1 MKLAIFE
8 NIMTPGGHEVEF
20 DRIIVEEFRAL
31 GHSVEFYVPE
41 NFSFQFDYHTPV
53 TRLKGDAVTYTNS
66 RGLKKIFAAA
76 KREINRQRWYSQLFD
91 AQKNFDA
98 LIVPTSTY
106 RYLRAL
112 NHSVLKKISVP
123 MIFILHGINPA
134 EAPKFLDA
142 AEKLS
147 TNRNIKPV
155 VLTFGNDIF
164 GERRENIFTIYP
176 PTYTAH
182 DLKKQFGIRN
192 EELGIND
199 ENISNSK
206 FQIPNCLK
214 VGFFG
219 QYRRE
224 KNLRGLLE
232 VFLRGKYTRKVKLQ
246 VQGSTMHKE
255 DSDDFEEIIRQY
267 GDDERLSFLHKGLIG
282 AEWQR
287 AIFGVDALLMPYS
300 SPRYRY
306 HWGGMLFTAIGF
318 GKPVVADNDMNPE
331 VFDLY
336 RVGETFQSGNL
347 DELARVLENFI
358 NDFDE
363 NFPTY
368 AANLQAAGENFSPKN
383 FAKRIEKIINL

>member
-1 MKLAIFE
+1 MRIAIFE

-20 DRIIVEEFRAL
+20 DRILVEEFRAL
-31 GHSVEFYVPE
+31 GHAVEFYVPE
-41 NFSFQFDYHTPV
+41 NFSFQFDYQTPV
-53 TRLKGDAVTYTNS
+53 NRLKGDAVTYTNS
-66 RGLKKIFAAA
+66 RGLKKIFSAA
-76 KREINRQRWYSQLFD
+76 KREINRQRWYRQLFD

-112 NHSVLKKISVP
+112 NHSALKKISVP
-123 MIFILHGINPA
+123 VIFILHGINPT
-134 EAPKFLDA
+134 EAPKFLA
-142 AEKLS
+142 AADKLAS
-147 TNRNIKPV
+147 NKNIKPV
-155 VLTFGNDIF
+155 VLTFGDNIF
-164 GERRENIFTIYP
+164 GQRRDNIFTIYP
-176 PTYTAH
+176 PTYTAR
-182 DLKKQFGIRN
+182 DLKVAPK
-192 EELGIND
+192 
-199 ENISNSK
+199 ISAAGEV
-206 FQIPNCLK
+206 LK

-246 VQGSTMHKE
+246 VQGSTMHAE
-255 DSDDFEEIIRQY
+255 DSDDFEKIIKQY
-267 GDDERLSFLHKGLIG
+267 SGDERLSFLHKGLIG

-300 SPRYRY
+300 AERYRY

-318 GKPVVADNDMNPE
+318 GKPVVASNDMNPE

-347 DELARVLENFI
+347 DELARVLETFI
-358 NDFDE
+358 NDFDK

-368 AANLQAAGENFSPKN
+368 AANLKSAGENFSPIN
-383 FAKRIEKIINL
+383 FARRIERIINL

>member
-1 MKLAIFE
+1 MRLAIFE

-20 DRIIVEEFRAL
+20 DRILVEEFRAL
-31 GHSVEFYVPE
+31 GHSIEFYVPE

-53 TRLKGDAVTYTNS
+53 NRLKGDAVTYTNS
-66 RGLKKIFAAA
+66 RGLKKIFASA

-98 LIVPTSTY
+98 LIIPTSTY

-112 NHSVLKKISVP
+112 NHSSLKKISVP
-123 MIFILHGINPA
+123 MIFILHGINPT
-134 EAPKFLDA
+134 EAPKFLKEAD
-142 AEKLS
+142 KLS
-147 TNRNIKPV
+147 ANKNIKPV
-155 VLTFGNDIF
+155 VLTFGDNIF

-176 PTYTAH
+176 PTYTAR
-182 DLKKQFGIRN
+182 DLKVTPK
-192 EELGIND
+192 
-199 ENISNSK
+199 ISAAGEV
-206 FQIPNCLK
+206 LK

-232 VFLRGKYTRKVKLQ
+232 VFLRGNYTRRVELQ
-246 VQGSTMHKE
+246 VQGSTMHAE
-255 DSDDFEEIIRQY
+255 DSDDFEEIIKQY
-267 GDDERLSFLHKGLIG
+267 SGDERLSFLHKGLIG

-287 AIFGVDALLMPYS
+287 AILGVDALLMPYS
-300 SPRYRY
+300 AARYRY

-318 GKPVVADNDMNPE
+318 GKPVVASDDMNPE
-331 VFDLY
+331 VFKLY

-347 DELARVLENFI
+347 DDLAKILETFI
-358 NDFDE
+358 NDFDK

-368 AANLQAAGENFSPKN
+368 SKNLHAAGEDFSPVN
-383 FAKRIEKIINL
+383 FARRIEKIINH

>member
-1 MKLAIFE
+1 MRLAIFE

-20 DRIIVEEFRAL
+20 DRILVEEFRAL
-31 GHSVEFYVPE
+31 GHEVEFYVPE
-41 NFSFQFDYHTPV
+41 NFSFQFDYQTPV
-53 TRLKGDAVTYTNS
+53 NRLKGDAVTYTNS

-76 KREINRQRWYSQLFD
+76 KREINRQRWYSQLFE

-112 NHSVLKKISVP
+112 NHSALKKISVP

-134 EAPKFLDA
+134 EAPKFLA
-142 AEKLS
+142 ASEKFTS
-147 TNRNIKPV
+147 NKNIKPV
-155 VLTFGNDIF
+155 VLTFTDNIF

-176 PTYTAH
+176 PTYTAR
-182 DLKKQFGIRN
+182 DLKVEPK
-192 EELGIND
+192 
-199 ENISNSK
+199 ISAAGEV
-206 FQIPNCLK
+206 LK

-232 VFLRGKYTRKVKLQ
+232 VFLKGNYTRRVELQ
-246 VQGSTMHKE
+246 VQGSTMHAE
-255 DSDDFEEIIRQY
+255 DSEDFEEIIRQY
-267 GDDERLSFLHKGLIG
+267 RGDERLSFLHKGLIG

-287 AIFGVDALLMPYS
+287 AILSVDALLMPYS
-300 SPRYRY
+300 APRYKY

-318 GKPVVADNDMNPE
+318 GKPVVASDDMNPE
-331 VFDLY
+331 VFELY
-336 RVGETFQSGNL
+336 RVGETFESGNV
-347 DELARVLENFI
+347 DALANVLVNFI
-358 NDFDE
+358 NDFDK

-368 AANLQAAGENFSPKN
+368 SKNLKAAGEDFSPVN
-383 FAKRIEKIINL
+383 FARRLEKIIRG

>member
-20 DRIIVEEFRAL
+20 DRILVEEFRAL
-31 GHSVEFYVPE
+31 GHEVEFYVPE
-41 NFSFQFDYHTPV
+41 NFKFQFDYKTPV

-66 RGLKKIFAAA
+66 RGLKKIFATIR
-76 KREINRQRWYSQLFD
+76 REFNRQRWYSQLLLM
-91 AQKNFDA
+91 QKKFDA

-106 RYLRAL
+106 RYLRSL
-112 NHSVLKKISVP
+112 NHSDLKRISVP
-123 MIFILHGINPA
+123 LIFILHGINPA
-134 EAPKFLDA
+134 EAPKFLAEADNLA
-142 AEKLS
+142 ANK
-147 TNRNIKPV
+147 NIKPV
-155 VLTFGNDIF
+155 VLTFTDDIF

-176 PTYTAH
+176 PTYTAR
-182 DLKKQFGIRN
+182 DLKVAPKIFAAG
-192 EELGIND
+192 EV
-199 ENISNSK
+199 
-206 FQIPNCLK
+206 LK

-224 KNLRGLLE
+224 KNLRGLLD
-232 VFLRGKYTRKVKLQ
+232 VFLKGNYTRKVELQ
-246 VQGSTMHKE
+246 VQGSTMHAE
-255 DSDDFEEIIRQY
+255 DSEDFEKIIEQY
-267 GDDERLSFLHKGLIG
+267 GGDERLSFLHKGLIG

-300 SPRYRY
+300 APRYRY

-318 GKPVVADNDMNPE
+318 GKPVVASNDMNPE

-336 RVGETFQSGNL
+336 RVGETFESGDLN
-347 DELARVLENFI
+347 ELSRVLETFI

-368 AANLQAAGENFSPKN
+368 SANLQAAGEDFSPVN
-383 FAKRIEKIINL
+383 FAKRIEKIISS

>member
-1 MKLAIFE
+1 MRLAIFE

-20 DRIIVEEFRAL
+20 DRILVEEFKAL
-31 GHSVEFYVPE
+31 GHEVEFYVPQ
-41 NFSFQFDYHTPV
+41 NFRFQFDYQTPV
-53 TRLKGDAVTYTNS
+53 NRLKGDAVTYTNS
-66 RGLKKIFAAA
+66 RGLKKLFAAA
-76 KREINRQRWYSQLFD
+76 KREVNRQRWYSQLFA

-112 NHSVLKKISVP
+112 NHSELKKISVP
-123 MIFILHGINPA
+123 LIFILHGINPT
-134 EAPKFLDA
+134 EAPKFLVA
-142 AEKLS
+142 ADKLS
-147 TNRNIKPV
+147 TNKNIKPV
-155 VLTFGNDIF
+155 VLTFGDSIF

-176 PTYTAH
+176 PTYTPR
-182 DLKKQFGIRN
+182 DLRTAPK
-192 EELGIND
+192 
-199 ENISNSK
+199 ISAAGK
-206 FQIPNCLK
+206 ILK

-232 VFLRGKYTRKVKLQ
+232 VYLKGKYTRQVELM
-246 VQGSTMHKE
+246 VQGSTMHAE
-255 DSDDFEEIIRQY
+255 DSDDFEEIIKQY
-267 GDDERLSFLHKGLIG
+267 HGVEGLSFLHKGLIG

-287 AIFGVDALLMPYS
+287 AIMNVDALLMPYS
-300 SPRYRY
+300 APRYRY

-318 GKPVVADNDMNPE
+318 GKPVVASDDMNPE

-347 DELARVLENFI
+347 NDLARVLENFI
-358 NDFDE
+358 NDFDK

-368 AANLQAAGENFSPKN
+368 EKSLRVAGEDFSPKN
-383 FAKRIEKIINL
+383 FARRLEKIMEGSYG

>member
-1 MKLAIFE
+1 MKIAIFE

-20 DRIIVEEFRAL
+20 DRILVEEFRAL
-31 GHSVEFYVPE
+31 GHAVEFYVPE
-41 NFSFQFDYHTPV
+41 NFSFQFDYRTPV
-53 TRLKGDAVTYTNS
+53 TRLNGDAVTYTNS
-66 RGLKKIFAAA
+66 RGLRKIFSAA
-76 KREINRQRWYSQLFD
+76 KREINRQRWYSQLAA

-112 NHSVLKKISVP
+112 NHSALKKISVP
-123 MIFILHGINPA
+123 LIFILHGINPA
-134 EAPKFLDA
+134 EAPKFLA
-142 AEKLS
+142 AANKLAG
-147 TNRNIKPV
+147 NKNIKPV
-155 VLTFGNDIF
+155 VLTFTDNIF

-176 PTYTAH
+176 PTYTAR
-182 DLKKQFGIRN
+182 DLKVAPK
-192 EELGIND
+192 
-199 ENISNSK
+199 ISAAGEV
-206 FQIPNCLK
+206 LK

-232 VFLRGKYTRKVKLQ
+232 VFLRGKYTRRVELQ
-246 VQGSTMHKE
+246 VQGSTMHAE

-267 GDDERLSFLHKGLIG
+267 GGDERLSFLHKGLIG

-300 SPRYRY
+300 APRYRY

-318 GKPVVADNDMNPE
+318 GKPVVASDDMNPE

-336 RVGETFQSGNL
+336 RVGETFHSGDTN
-347 DELARVLENFI
+347 DLARVLESFI
-358 NDFDE
+358 NDFDK
-363 NFPTY
+363 NFPAY
-368 AANLQAAGENFSPKN
+368 EKNLRAAGEDFSPVN
-383 FAKRIEKIINL
+383 FARRLENIIGRN

>member
-53 TRLKGDAVTYTNS
+53 TRLNGDAVTYTNS

-76 KREINRQRWYSQLFD
+76 KREINRQRWYAQLFD

-112 NHSVLKKISVP
+112 NHSRLKKISVP
-123 MIFILHGINPA
+123 IIFILHGINPT

-142 AEKLS
+142 ADKLS
-147 TNRNIKPV
+147 SNRNIKPV
-155 VLTFGNDIF
+155 VLTFTDNIF
-164 GERRENIFTIYP
+164 GQRRENIYTIYP
-176 PTYTAH
+176 PTYTAR
-182 DLKKQFGIRN
+182 DLKVEPK
-192 EELGIND
+192 
-199 ENISNSK
+199 ISAAGEV
-206 FQIPNCLK
+206 LK

-232 VFLRGKYTRKVKLQ
+232 VFLRGKYTRRVELQ
-246 VQGSTMHKE
+246 IQGSTMHAE
-255 DSDDFEEIIRQY
+255 DSDDFESIIRQY
-267 GDDERLSFLHKGLIG
+267 QSDERLSFLHKGLIG

-318 GKPVVADNDMNPE
+318 GKPVVASNDMNPE

-347 DELARVLENFI
+347 DELARVLETFI
-358 NDFDE
+358 NDFDK

-368 AANLQAAGENFSPKN
+368 AANLKAAGENFSPVN
-383 FAKRIEKIINL
+383 FAKRIERIIGS

>member
-1 MKLAIFE
+1 MRIAIFE

-20 DRIIVEEFRAL
+20 DRILVEEFRAL
-31 GHSVEFYVPE
+31 GHAVEFYVPE
-41 NFSFQFDYHTPV
+41 NFSFQFDYQTPV

-66 RGLKKIFAAA
+66 RGWRKIFSAA
-76 KREINRQRWYSQLFD
+76 KREINRQRWYSQLAD

-123 MIFILHGINPA
+123 MIFILHGINPT
-134 EAPKFLDA
+134 EAPKFLA
-142 AEKLS
+142 AADKLAG
-147 TNRNIKPV
+147 NRNIKPV
-155 VLTFGNDIF
+155 VLTFGDNIF

-176 PTYTAH
+176 PTYTAR
-182 DLKKQFGIRN
+182 DLKVTPK
-192 EELGIND
+192 
-199 ENISNSK
+199 ISAAGDV
-206 FQIPNCLK
+206 LK

-232 VFLRGKYTRKVKLQ
+232 VFLRGKYTRRVELQ
-246 VQGSTMHKE
+246 VQGSTMHAE
-255 DSDDFEEIIRQY
+255 DSADFEDIIRQY
-267 GDDERLSFLHKGLIG
+267 RGDERLSFLHKGLIG

-287 AIFGVDALLMPYS
+287 AILGVDALLMPYS
-300 SPRYRY
+300 APRYRY

-318 GKPVVADNDMNPE
+318 GKPVVASDDMNPE
-331 VFDLY
+331 VFAQY
-336 RVGETFQSGNL
+336 RVGETFPAGNVDAL
-347 DELARVLENFI
+347 GNVLEAFI
-358 NDFDE
+358 NDFDK

-368 AANLQAAGENFSPKN
+368 AENLRAAGEEFSPVN
-383 FAKRIEKIINL
+383 FARRVEKIIRS

>member
-1 MKLAIFE
+1 MRLAIFE

-20 DRIIVEEFRAL
+20 DRIFVEEFRAL
-31 GHSVEFYVPE
+31 GHAVEFYVPE
-41 NFSFQFDYHTPV
+41 NFSFQFDYKTPV

-112 NHSVLKKISVP
+112 NHSALKKISVP
-123 MIFILHGINPA
+123 LIFILHGINPA

-147 TNRNIKPV
+147 SNKNIKPV
-155 VLTFGNDIF
+155 VLTFTDNIF
-164 GERRENIFTIYP
+164 GQRRENIFTIYP
-176 PTYTAH
+176 PTYTAR
-182 DLKKQFGIRN
+182 DLKVAPQ
-192 EELGIND
+192 
-199 ENISNSK
+199 ISAAGK
-206 FQIPNCLK
+206 VLK

-232 VFLRGKYTRKVKLQ
+232 VFLRGKYTRRVELQ
-246 VQGSTMHKE
+246 VQGSTMHAE
-255 DSDDFEEIIRQY
+255 DADDFEKIIRQY
-267 GDDERLSFLHKGLIG
+267 QADERLSFLHKGLIG

-318 GKPVVADNDMNPE
+318 GKPVVASNDMNPE

-336 RVGETFQSGNL
+336 RVGETFTSGNL
-347 DELARVLENFI
+347 DELARVLETFI
-358 NDFDE
+358 NDFDK

-368 AANLQAAGENFSPKN
+368 KKNLQAAGENFSPVN
-383 FAKRIEKIINL
+383 FARRIERIINA

>member
-20 DRIIVEEFRAL
+20 DRILVEEFRAL
-31 GHSVEFYVPE
+31 GHAVEFYVPQ
-41 NFSFQFDYHTPV
+41 NFSFQFDYQTPV

-98 LIVPTSTY
+98 LIVPTSTH

-112 NHSVLKKISVP
+112 NHSALKKISVP

-134 EAPKFLDA
+134 EAPKFLAA

-147 TNRNIKPV
+147 SNKNIKPV
-155 VLTFGNDIF
+155 VLTFSNSIF
-164 GERRENIFTIYP
+164 GERRKNIFTIYP
-176 PTYTAH
+176 PTYTAR
-182 DLKKQFGIRN
+182 DLKVAPK
-192 EELGIND
+192 
-199 ENISNSK
+199 ISAAGK
-206 FQIPNCLK
+206 ILK

-232 VFLRGKYTRKVKLQ
+232 VYLKGNYTRKVELQ
-246 VQGSTMHKE
+246 VQGSTMHAE
-255 DSDDFEEIIRQY
+255 DSDDFEKIIGQY
-267 GDDERLSFLHKGLIG
+267 RGVEGLSFLHKGLIG

-287 AIFGVDALLMPYS
+287 AILNVDALLMPYS
-300 SPRYRY
+300 APRYRY

-318 GKPVVADNDMNPE
+318 GKPVVASDDMNPE
-331 VFDLY
+331 VFELY

-347 DELARVLENFI
+347 DDLSRVLEKFI
-358 NDFDE
+358 NDFDK

-368 AANLQAAGENFSPKN
+368 SKNLRAAGEDFSPVN
-383 FAKRIEKIINL
+383 FARRLEKIMEDSNG

>member
-112 NHSVLKKISVP
+112 NHSSLKKISVP
-123 MIFILHGINPA
+123 IIFILHGINPT
-134 EAPKFLDA
+134 EAPKFLAA

-147 TNRNIKPV
+147 SNRNIKPV
-155 VLTFGNDIF
+155 VLTFGDSIF
-164 GERRENIFTIYP
+164 GQRRENIFTIYP
-176 PTYTAH
+176 PTYTAR
-182 DLKKQFGIRN
+182 DLKVAPK
-192 EELGIND
+192 
-199 ENISNSK
+199 ISAAGEV
-206 FQIPNCLK
+206 LK

-267 GDDERLSFLHKGLIG
+267 GGDERLSFLHKGLIG

-300 SPRYRY
+300 AERYRY

-318 GKPVVADNDMNPE
+318 GKPVVASNDMNPE

-336 RVGETFQSGNL
+336 RVGETFESGNL
-347 DELARVLENFI
+347 DELARVLETFI
-358 NDFDE
+358 NDFDK

-368 AANLQAAGENFSPKN
+368 AANLQAAGETFSSVN
-383 FAKRIEKIINL
+383 FAKRIEKIINT